1 MSLEFCQVISFYLS
15 ASTRLPWSVTG
26 TSYPH
31 VPSVCSDN
39 FFDDFQDFCFR
50 VLGFISPFNTFN
62 EAIRKLLPCYGSVLV
77 EFNPSAAGS
86 CSSNSCEKLHE
97 CRASMGTEGE
107 WRGQERGKWQVEDD
121 LKGLIDP
128 FYSRP
133 HIQPFL
139 NFLMKQN
146 PNQANRN
153 LLFFNWRQFEANVSP
168 FGGDI
173 FYRNTV

>member
-1 MSLEFCQVISFYLS
+1 MYGWNSELSTLDIHFHLLMEYRIFFIQAGEKMSLEFCQVISFYLS

-31 VPSVCSDN
+31 VPSVCSDI

-86 CSSNSCEKLHE
+86 CSSNSCEKLH
-97 CRASMGTEGE
+97 ASMGTEGE
-107 WRGQERGKWQVEDD
+107 
-121 LKGLIDP
+121 
-128 FYSRP
+128 
-133 HIQPFL
+133 
-139 NFLMKQN
+139 
-146 PNQANRN
+146 
-153 LLFFNWRQFEANVSP
+153 
-168 FGGDI
+168 
-173 FYRNTV
+173 